1 MSEDSQIV
9 VKLVSPALSSAAL
22 SSSAAAGSTVKALKL
37 PAGTSA
43 PSETISIPSQ
53 VKVAQGVTAYW
64 DGADEPDVDT
74 EALGKDGKLNWALGV
89 PAQEKVNLVLQWEV
103 TTPLKANVVGL

>member
-1 MSEDSQIV
+1 M
-9 VKLVSPALSSAAL
+9 KLVSPALSSAAV
-22 SSSAAAGSTVKALKL
+22 STGTVAGSTAKSLKL
-37 PAGTSA
+37 PAGTST

-53 VKVAQGVTAYW
+53 VKVAEGVTAYW

-74 EALGKDGKLNWALGV
+74 EALGKDGKLNWVLGV